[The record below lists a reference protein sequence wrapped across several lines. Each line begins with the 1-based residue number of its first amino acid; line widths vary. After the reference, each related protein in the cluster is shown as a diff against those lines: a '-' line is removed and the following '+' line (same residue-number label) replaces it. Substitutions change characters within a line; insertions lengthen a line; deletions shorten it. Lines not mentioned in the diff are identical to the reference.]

1 MWGCGGCRVAGV
13 PGYGGR
19 GEWGWGVW
27 WGGGGGKFR
36 VYVGVPSAIKRE
48 KSYMLYVQT
57 FYLGTFLK
65 VLSFYVEPSESQEK
79 HFLCPNVKLSKSI

>member
-1 MWGCGGCRVAGV
+1 MGVAGLQGCRGMGVWGSGAGECGGVVVEGSSGYTYIGV
-13 PGYGGR
+13 LSP
-19 GEWGWGVW
+19 
-27 WGGGGGKFR
+27 
-36 VYVGVPSAIKRE
+36 IKRE